1 MPFEQRDSNSKRVG
15 MSEIRT
21 YKLDHYTVP
30 DPDGCNDVV
39 LTRPLSVTVGTQAL
53 EPGIEAAKT
62 LLRFA
67 LSGSNPLLER
77 NPRIRVRIFPRAP
90 SSGQTRV
97 PVSFEDPLFVELLFD
112 NATFTTEC
120 KEMPAWLAEALEFAA
135 ETLRAQYLLN
145 QKHVV
150 IETID

>member
-1 MPFEQRDSNSKRVG
+1 

-67 LSGSNPLLER
+67 LSGNNPLLER
-77 NPRIRVRIFPRAP
+77 PPKMLVRIFPRLAKP
-90 SSGQTRV
+90 GQTRV

-112 NATFTTEC
+112 NTSFVSER
-120 KEMPAWLAEALEFAA
+120 KEMPLWLVEVLEFAA
-135 ETLRAQYLLN
+135 ESLRTHHILN
-145 QKHVV
+145 QKHMV
-150 IETID
+150 IENIE